1 MPSPTVALEAE
12 TLQRELRTLL
22 GHDKVG
28 VRPYGQHLLIQMQD
42 ADYDAHTVARLT
54 NLGLKHYGAAFRT
67 HTGRW
72 EPLPG
77 AGTRTEMAEVVTELL
92 APYLTPDNY

>member
-1 MPSPTVALEAE
+1 MPSPVVVQEAAALE
-12 TLQRELRTLL
+12 TELRALL

-28 VRPYGQHLLIQMQD
+28 VRPYGRHLLIQMLLD
-42 ADYDAHTVARLT
+42 NAPHTVARLT
-54 NLGLKHYGAAFRT
+54 GLGQKNYAAAFRT

-77 AGTRTEMAEVVTELL
+77 VGSRSEAAHRVVSLL
-92 APYLTPDNY
+92 GAYLTPDNY

>member
-1 MPSPTVALEAE
+1 MPSPAAVHEAAALQ
-12 TLQRELRTLL
+12 TELRTLL

-28 VRPYGQHLLIQMQD
+28 VRPYGRHLLIQMLLDD
-42 ADYDAHTVARLT
+42 APHTVARLT
-54 NLGLKHYGAAFRT
+54 GLGQKRYGAAFRT

-77 AGTRTEMAEVVTELL
+77 TGSRSEAAHRVVSLL
-92 APYLTPDNY
+92 GAYLNPHNY

>member
-1 MPSPTVALEAE
+1 MPSPAAAQEAAAL
-12 TLQRELRTLL
+12 QQQLRTLL

-28 VRPYGQHLLIQMQD
+28 VRPYGRHLLMQMLLDD
-42 ADYDAHTVARLT
+42 APHTVARLT
-54 NLGLKHYGAAFRT
+54 GLGQKRYGAAFRT

-77 AGTRTEMAEVVTELL
+77 AGSRSQTAHRVVTLL
-92 APYLTPDNY
+92 GAYLTPENY